1 MRTRT
6 VAAHLLGAAIFAC
19 VITVAPTAN
28 ALVSGIQGTPADP
41 VQRLGACL
49 SAGGQGDFL
58 LVLDESASLTTTDP
72 DDQRVDAAQYLV
84 RQLGA
89 FVDESD
95 VKIDVSVAGFADRF
109 TTPSKWTSLTGA
121 SAEGL
126 ADELDAYRE
135 RDHGFETD
143 YWQAVTGARK
153 TLAARQPA
161 DEQHCQAFV
170 WFSDGQFDLD
180 YRDTDQEKKDY
191 GETKPYANAPLT
203 SASAADAAEA
213 DGLKDL
219 CRSGGVADQLRVLGI
234 TTLAVGLKPADSTA
248 DFDLMDS
255 IATGS
260 GTCGDLTEP
269 VPGEFLTAADVDDLL
284 FEFDQFATPDQDPL
298 TQNAGI
304 CPQSPCQEG
313 THEFVLDPSISKVHI
328 LGDSSVP
335 GEVLLRGPKGTAVSI
350 AAGKDSKTPIPLP
363 GATLTYAWLS
373 DTALQLDLA
382 RTRDQGWDG
391 TWQLVFV
398 DPSATDVAG
407 RSRSSIHLYGD
418 LAPAWLG
425 ADTTDLLARETVPL
439 QLGLTHQGTGDV
451 VDPSAISSILSLGVT
466 LEYADGTTQEL
477 ATGLDNDAISEPVDL
492 DLTDATPGAAILQ
505 LSLQVTTVRDVGG
518 RTVPGTQ
525 LEPMV
530 VGVPVTILPPPDF
543 PTVASTVDFGSMEEP
558 ETVTADLRVEGSGC
572 VWLGDDQTSLTL
584 PDGLDELS
592 VSSPADS
599 AESCVTITDG
609 GVLPLEVTPETAAN
623 GLASGRLNV
632 MSVPDQGSEE
642 PVATQVQ
649 YQLEM
654 QVPRDTSTLIW
665 VLAVV
670 MLVGLGL
677 PLILI
682 YLAKW
687 WSARIPADSLLVG
700 ALDGPVDEQRF
711 APSASLAV
719 TAMQSVVLAGTS
731 RRRVT
736 LPTGPQLRTSA
747 GLGLT
752 EPGYAL
758 VDSSGYSA
766 SSGHP
771 PTTRKG
777 VRGRLPLA
785 VQKTWVVTL
794 DTSDPMSGPVHV
806 HVILASSGDG
816 LDDVVA
822 DAHRRVPEV
831 VARLRSRVRHGDG
844 TPPPPATSGASDD
857 WADTSGIPGTTPSSG
872 RGTPPPSTTG
882 TTSWDDQW

>member
-1 MRTRT
+1 MRTPAW
-6 VAAHLLGAAIFAC
+6 AAHLLGLATVLAC
-19 VITVAPTAN
+19 VIAIAPPAGALTSN
-28 ALVSGIQGTPADP
+28 AGTQTDP

-89 FVDESD
+89 FVDEAD
-95 VKIDVSVAGFADRF
+95 VRIDVSVAGFADHF
-109 TTPSKWTSLTGA
+109 TTPSKWTSLTG
-121 SAEGL
+121 SGAEGL
-126 ADELDAYRE
+126 ADVLEAYRD

-153 TLAARQPA
+153 ALASRQPT
-161 DEQHCQAFV
+161 DGQQHCQALF

-180 YRDTDQEKKDY
+180 YRDTDQEKSDY
-191 GETKPYANAPLT
+191 GETKPYAEAPLT
-203 SASAADAAEA
+203 SSAAADAAEA
-213 DGLKDL
+213 AGLKDL

-234 TTLAVGLKPADSTA
+234 TTLAVGLKPDGSSA
-248 DFDLMDS
+248 DFGLMDN

-260 GTCGDLTEP
+260 GSCGDLTEP
-269 VPGEFLTAADVDDLL
+269 VPGKFLTAADVDDLL
-284 FEFDQFATPDQDPL
+284 FEFDQFATPDREPL
-298 TQNAGI
+298 THDAEI
-304 CPQSPCQEG
+304 CPQSACAQG

-328 LGDSSVP
+328 LGDSTAP
-335 GEVLLRGPKGTAVSI
+335 GKVLLRGPKGADVSI
-350 AAGKDSKTPIPLP
+350 AAGKDSASPISLP
-363 GATLTYAWLS
+363 GATLTYQWLS

-391 TWQLVFV
+391 TWQLIFV
-398 DPSATDVAG
+398 DPSADDVSG

-418 LAPAWLG
+418 LAPAWPDAG
-425 ADTTDLLARETVPL
+425 ATDLLARESVTL

-451 VDPSAISSILSLGVT
+451 VDPSSISSILSLGVS
-466 LEYADGTTQEL
+466 LEYADGTTQEV
-477 ATGLDNDAISEPVDL
+477 AAGLSNDEISAPVDL
-492 DLTDATPGAAILQ
+492 DLAEATPGAATLQ
-505 LSLQVTTVRDVGG
+505 LSLQVTTVTTEGG

-530 VGVPVTILPPPDF
+530 VGVPVTILPPPNF
-543 PTVASTVDFGSMEEP
+543 PIVASGVDFGSMEEP
-558 ETVTADLRVEGSGC
+558 KTLTAHLRVEGSGC
-572 VWLGDDQTSLTL
+572 VWLGDDQDSLTL

-592 VSSPADS
+592 VTSSADS
-599 AESCVTITDG
+599 QDTCVEITDG
-609 GVLPLEVTPETAAN
+609 GVLPLEVTPASAAN

-632 MSVPDQGSEE
+632 MTIPDKGTEE

-665 VLAVV
+665 VLAIV
-670 MLVGLGL
+670 MLAGLGL
-677 PLILI
+677 PLLLI

-700 ALDGPVDEQRF
+700 ALDGPTDEQHF
-711 APSASLAV
+711 SPASNLAV
-719 TAMQSVVLAGTS
+719 TAMQSVVLTGTS
-731 RRRVT
+731 RRRAT
-736 LPTGPQLRTSA
+736 LPTGLQLRTSA

-752 EPGYAL
+752 EPGYTI
-758 VDSSGYSA
+758 VDSPGYSA
-766 SSGHP
+766 SSGNP
-771 PTTRKG
+771 ATTRKG
-777 VRGRLPLA
+777 TRARLPLA

-794 DTSDPMSGPVHV
+794 DSANPMMGPVRV
-806 HVILASSGDG
+806 HVILASTGEG
-816 LDDVVA
+816 FDDAIA

-831 VARLRSRVRHGDG
+831 VARLRSRVPLSDG
-844 TPPPPATSGASDD
+844 SPQPATGASDD
-857 WADTSGIPGTTPSSG
+857 WSDTSGAPGPAAPSSG
-872 RGTPPPSTTG
+872 RGTPPSTTG